1 MILTSRTHR
10 FHAVTRNALRALR
23 TPPLRSAPRDAT
35 PLGVRARGRFPRVFA
50 IVAVLGALAVLAPL
64 GAQAQRTE
72 PATLSG
78 AILAR
83 VQRMVNGGDRD
94 GARAYAD
101 SMVQATPEGSEGY
114 VEALYA
120 RAFASSS
127 AVEAERD
134 YLRVSVEYSLS
145 PRAEDATMMV
155 AQLKLARGDRTGAR
169 RNFERLVR
177 EHPEGSQAAKAA
189 YWAGRLAIE
198 DGDLPHGCQSLAT
211 SKARVSADDV
221 ELVNQID
228 YYRQR
233 CSAGA
238 LAAAAPADTASP
250 GAASAAKGGKDAKA
264 TGAKAKPKTA
274 KERAKERADSIRAEK
289 ARLAAERTAR
299 ARDEKE
305 RIAAERAEKLRVQQ
319 EHADAARAEQAER
332 VERERTAADSAAAAA
347 AVPGKQ
353 FTVQVAAFP
362 KVRDAEAL
370 KDVLQQRGYEAR
382 VWGAKAPFRVRVG
395 RYATREEADAALAR
409 MKGSRLN
416 GMVVEAEPQ

>member
-1 MILTSRTHR
+1 MR
-10 FHAVTRNALRALR
+10 
-23 TPPLRSAPRDAT
+23 
-35 PLGVRARGRFPRVFA
+35 GVRAAMVALGAVA
-50 IVAVLGALAVLAPL
+50 IVAPATAR
-64 GAQAQRTE
+64 AQRTDAAAA
-72 PATLSG
+72 PS
-78 AILAR
+78 AILSR

-94 GARAYAD
+94 GARAFAD
-101 SMVQATPEGSEGY
+101 SVVQASPEGSAAY

-120 RAFASSS
+120 RAFASPS

-155 AQLKLARGDRTGAR
+155 AQLKLARGDRLGAR

-177 EHPEGSQAAKAA
+177 EHPEGSQASKAA
-189 YWAGRLAIE
+189 FWAGRLAIE

-211 SKARVSADDV
+211 SRAKVSADDV

-233 CSAGA
+233 CSAAA
-238 LAAAAPADTASP
+238 LAAAAPADTAAAAASTAKGATTP
-250 GAASAAKGGKDAKA
+250 GAGSAKA
-264 TGAKAKPKTA
+264 RPKTA
-274 KERAKERADSIRAEK
+274 REKAQERADSVRAE
-289 ARLAAERTAR
+289 R
-299 ARDEKE
+299 ARVESARKE
-305 RIAAERAEKLRVQQ
+305 RVRLEQERVAAERAEKLRVALEQRAAQ
-319 EHADAARAEQAER
+319 EQAATQERIAREQAER
-332 VERERTAADSAAAAA
+332 QRAADSAAA
-347 AVPGKQ
+347 VPGKV

-362 KVRDAEAL
+362 KLRDAEAL
-370 KDVLQQRGYEAR
+370 KEVLQQRGYEAR

-395 RYATREEADAALAR
+395 RYATHEEADAALAR

>member
-1 MILTSRTHR
+1 MTAWRPG
-10 FHAVTRNALRALR
+10 VNAAL
-23 TPPLRSAPRDAT
+23 
-35 PLGVRARGRFPRVFA
+35 V
-50 IVAVLGALAVLAPL
+50 ALASLALLVPNTAH
-64 GAQAQRTE
+64 GQRTDA
-72 PATLSG
+72 PPS
-78 AILAR
+78 AILSR
-83 VQRMVNGGDRD
+83 VQRMVNGGDRE

-101 SMVQATPEGSEGY
+101 SLVQATPEGSAAY

-134 YLRVSVEYSLS
+134 YLRVSVEYALS

-155 AQLKLARGDRTGAR
+155 AQLKLARGDRQGAR

-177 EHPEGSQAAKAA
+177 EHPDGSQASKAA
-189 YWAGRLAIE
+189 FWAGRLAIE

-211 SKARVSADDV
+211 SRARVSADDV

-238 LAAAAPADTASP
+238 LAAATPADTT
-250 GAASAAKGGKDAKA
+250 AAATAAAKGAKDTKDAKDA
-264 TGAKAKPKTA
+264 GAKAKPKTA
-274 KERAKERADSIRAEK
+274 MEKAKERAEAARAEK
-289 ARLAAERTAR
+289 ARVEAERKER
-299 ARDEKE
+299 ARLERE
-305 RIAAERAEKLRVQQ
+305 RIAAERAE
-319 EHADAARAEQAER
+319 RA
-332 VERERTAADSAAAAA
+332 AADSAAAA
-347 AVPGKQ
+347 VPGKV

-362 KVRDAEAL
+362 KQRDAEAL
-370 KDVLQQRGYEAR
+370 RDVLQQRGYEAR
-382 VWGAKAPFRVRVG
+382 VWGTKAPFRVRVG

>member
-1 MILTSRTHR
+1 MTAWRR
-10 FHAVTRNALRALR
+10 GVNAAL
-23 TPPLRSAPRDAT
+23 
-35 PLGVRARGRFPRVFA
+35 V
-50 IVAVLGALAVLAPL
+50 ALASLALLVPNTAH
-64 GAQAQRTE
+64 GQRTDA
-72 PATLSG
+72 PPS
-78 AILAR
+78 AILSR
-83 VQRMVNGGDRD
+83 VQRMVNGGDRE

-101 SMVQATPEGSEGY
+101 SLVQASPEGSAAY

-134 YLRVSVEYSLS
+134 YLRVSVEYALS

-155 AQLKLARGDRTGAR
+155 AQLKLARGDRPGAR

-177 EHPEGSQAAKAA
+177 EHPDGSQASKAA
-189 YWAGRLAIE
+189 FWAGRLAIE

-211 SKARVSADDV
+211 SRARVSADDV

-238 LAAAAPADTASP
+238 LAAATPADTTAT
-250 GAASAAKGGKDAKA
+250 AADATAAAKGAKDTKDAKDA
-264 TGAKAKPKTA
+264 AAKAKPKTA
-274 KERAKERADSIRAEK
+274 REKAKERAEAARAEK
-289 ARLAAERTAR
+289 ARVEAERKER
-299 ARDEKE
+299 ARLERE
-305 RIAAERAEKLRVQQ
+305 RIAAERAERAA
-319 EHADAARAEQAER
+319 ADSA
-332 VERERTAADSAAAAA
+332 AADSAAAA
-347 AVPGKQ
+347 VPGKV

-362 KVRDAEAL
+362 KQRDAEAL
-370 KDVLQQRGYEAR
+370 RDVLQQRGYEAR
-382 VWGAKAPFRVRVG
+382 VWGTKAPFRVRVG